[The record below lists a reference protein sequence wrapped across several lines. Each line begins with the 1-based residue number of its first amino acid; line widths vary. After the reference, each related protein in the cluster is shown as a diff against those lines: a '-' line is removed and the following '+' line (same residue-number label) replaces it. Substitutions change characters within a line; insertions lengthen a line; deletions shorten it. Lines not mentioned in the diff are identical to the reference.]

1 MSDSQTTG
9 DEVAGDPVATPAT
22 APVIESVGDLVNLLG
37 TLEPGQQTWYR
48 EQVDRGWPL
57 VPSAMR
63 KAGWFPAE
71 GDMLKLF
78 RQEAAGRT
86 GMSPTHEW
94 DWVCLAQHHRLPT
107 RLLDWSTNP
116 LLGLYFAAEFDE
128 GGASDAEG
136 GLYSL
141 DPAALNERSLGSPNI
156 LLLGADRDLDGNLLS
171 SPSPAEAR
179 SCRRRGATVLRPVVM
194 PGVLCRLLA
203 QGEQPAQQVGHRDE
217 PAHSLGL

>member
-22 APVIESVGDLVNLLG
+22 DPVIESVGDLVNLLG

-78 RQEAAGRT
+78 RQEVAGRT
-86 GMSPTHEW
+86 RMSPAHEW

-136 GLYSL
+136 GS
-141 DPAALNERSLGSPNI
+141 
-156 LLLGADRDLDGNLLS
+156 LLLGSSRAQREVAWFTQHPVAGSRPRPRRQSSLLALPS
-171 SPSPAEAR
+171 RSAILSPSWRNSPSAGCYAGCPMPAAR
-179 SCRRRGATVLRPVVM
+179 AGGTAGAAGRP
-194 PGVLCRLLA
+194 P
-203 QGEQPAQQVGHRDE
+203 
-217 PAHSLGL
+217 